1 VSIVPSYVA
10 KVARAKKHL
19 IDLQAAIDLF
29 AGSHPYTVRER
40 IEGKKKRKVWRLTF
54 TADPAN
60 TDIPL
65 IAADAIYN
73 LRSSLDH
80 LMSSLVPRNQRS
92 SAMFPVYFEG
102 VWEPFRPGENEQRR
116 KDRAR
121 WASDTKA
128 LSEPA
133 LAILK
138 NLQPADGGGEE
149 DGIDLL
155 RLLYRLSNRDK
166 HEKLPVVAAG
176 LREPFVTYALP
187 DGSVHRKMGSREHPA
202 FENHADIRNLPDGAM
217 DVQIDGAAV
226 VAIRVSEPEGHLPLP
241 QFLWDTLERVESE
254 AISSLLP
261 FVRSSV

>member
-1 VSIVPSYVA
+1 MIVPSYIA

-29 AGSHPYTVRER
+29 SGSHPYTVRER

-65 IAADAIYN
+65 IAADAIHN

-102 VWEPFRPGENEQRR
+102 VWEPSRPGEDKQRC
-116 KDRAR
+116 KDRRR

-138 NLQPADGGGEE
+138 SLQPADGGGEE

-155 RLLYRLSNRDK
+155 RFLYRLSNRDK

-187 DGSVHRKMGSREHPA
+187 DGSVHRKMGSRAHPA
-202 FENHADIRNLPDGAM
+202 FQNHADITNLPDVAM
-217 DVQIDGAAV
+217 DVQIEGSAAV
-226 VAIRVSEPEGHLPLP
+226 ALRVAGPEEHLPLP
-241 QFLWDTLERVESE
+241 LFLWDTAERIESE
-254 AISSLLP
+254 VISPLLP
-261 FVRSSV
+261 FVRPSV

>member
-1 VSIVPSYVA
+1 MIVPSYIA

-19 IDLQAAIDLF
+19 IDLQAEIDLF
-29 AGSHPYTVRER
+29 TGDHPYTARER
-40 IEGKKKRKVWRLTF
+40 IEGKKQRKVWRLTF

-80 LMSSLVPRNQRS
+80 LMSSLVPSNQRS

-102 VWEPFRPGENEQRR
+102 VWEPSPPGENKQRC
-116 KDRAR
+116 KERAR
-121 WASDTKA
+121 WASDTKSLA
-128 LSEPA
+128 EPV

-138 NLQPADGGGEE
+138 GLQPVDDSGNE

-166 HEKLPVVAAG
+166 HEKLPVIAAG
-176 LREPFVTYALP
+176 LKEPFITFSLP
-187 DGSVHRKMGSREHPA
+187 DGSEHRKMGSRTHPA
-202 FENHADIRNLPDGAM
+202 FENNADIRNLPDVAM
-217 DVQIDGAAV
+217 DVKIEGAAV
-226 VAIRVSEPEGHLPLP
+226 VAIRVAEPEGHLPLP
-241 QFLWDTLERVESE
+241 EFLWDTVDGIENEV
-254 AISSLLP
+254 ISPLLP
-261 FVRSSV
+261 FVRPSA

>member
-1 VSIVPSYVA
+1 MIVPSYIA

-19 IDLQAAIDLF
+19 IDLPAAIDLF
-29 AGSHPYTVRER
+29 SGSHPYTVRER
-40 IEGKKKRKVWRLTF
+40 VEGKKKRKVWRLTF

-102 VWEPFRPGENEQRR
+102 VWEPSRPGEDKQRCKER
-116 KDRAR
+116 RR

-138 NLQPADGGGEE
+138 SLQPADGGGEE

-166 HEKLPVVAAG
+166 HQKLPVVAAG

-187 DGSVHRKMGSREHPA
+187 DGSEHRKVGSRAHPA
-202 FENHADIRNLPDGAM
+202 FQNHADIRNLPDVAM
-217 DVQIDGAAV
+217 NVKIEGTTAV
-226 VAIRVSEPEGHLPLP
+226 ALRVAGPEEHLPLP
-241 QFLWDTLERVESE
+241 LFLWDAAERIESE
-254 AISSLLP
+254 VISPLLP
-261 FVRSSV
+261 FVRPSV

>member
-1 VSIVPSYVA
+1 MIVPSYIA

-19 IDLQAAIDLF
+19 VDLQAEIDRF
-29 AGSHPYTVRER
+29 AGGHPYTVSARV
-40 IEGKKKRKVWRLTF
+40 EGKKKRKVWRLHF

-60 TDIPL
+60 TDIPV

-102 VWEPFRPGENEQRR
+102 VWEAAREGENTQRR
-116 KDRAR
+116 KERSR

-128 LSEPA
+128 LSEPV

-138 NLQPADGGGEE
+138 GLQPADGGGEE
-149 DGIDLL
+149 GEIDLL

-176 LREPFVTYALP
+176 LSEPVVTVTMP
-187 DGSVHRKMGSREHPA
+187 DGSKRRMIGDPSYPA
-202 FENHADIRNLPDGAM
+202 FENEADIRNLPDVAV
-217 DVQIDGAAV
+217 DVEIEGTPAI
-226 VAIRVSEPEGHLPLP
+226 AIRMGEPVGHLPLP
-241 QFLWDTLERVESE
+241 LFLRDIADRIEGDII
-254 AISSLLP
+254 APLLP
-261 FVRSSV
+261 FAP

>member
-1 VSIVPSYVA
+1 MIVPSYIA

-19 IDLQAAIDLF
+19 IDLQAEIDRF

-40 IEGKKKRKVWRLTF
+40 VEGKMKRRVWRLTF

-60 TDIPL
+60 TDIPI
-65 IAADAIYN
+65 IAADVIYN

-102 VWEPFRPGENEQRR
+102 VWEPSQPGEDKQRR
-116 KDRAR
+116 KERAR
-121 WASDTKA
+121 WTSDTKA
-128 LSEPA
+128 LCEPA

-138 NLQPADGGGEE
+138 SLQPADGGGEE

-176 LREPFVTYALP
+176 LREPFVTFSLP
-187 DGSVHRKMGSREHPA
+187 DGSEHRKIGSREHPA
-202 FENHADIRNLPDGAM
+202 FENHADIRNLPDAAM
-217 DVQIDGAAV
+217 DVQIEGTAV
-226 VAIRVSEPEGHLPLP
+226 VAIRVAEPEGHLPLP
-241 QFLWDTLERVESE
+241 EFLWDNVDGVENE
-254 AISSLLP
+254 VITPLLP